1 MLFRLEAEFKLHHRV
16 MLSINFDT
24 DLKKH
29 VRTTEFDVLPDILGS
44 TTITSLQASYDAASG
59 VESAMS
65 TPWKGL
71 LPFVQDVIAPFAYAK
86 FLPSA
91 NGMAGQSGLMV
102 PAEGQTASAP
112 KWMYEEQMLAAEAAG
127 WEAVEHLYKYLE
139 ANKATFT
146 AWAASDQYSEFKG
159 GFIFNAKTFDD
170 CVKIGKSCRTFV
182 AVKPKMANIEQW
194 AILPVLGQTLF
205 DQIKAQI
212 KANTVSAD
220 NAVILPLIREAVAN
234 LTMASAFDSL
244 NMKVDGRGITVYEA
258 STGNESSSRIQ
269 AQMAERKE
277 YKKNLKD
284 TGEAILNRLAK
295 YLNDNAST
303 YPLFQASDA
312 YKPDDDDV
320 FRNAAG
326 SRTSFLM

>member
-1 MLFRLEAEFKLHHRV
+1 
-16 MLSINFDT
+16 MLSIKFDT

-29 VRTTEFDVLPDILGS
+29 VRTTEYDILS
-44 TTITSLQASYDAASG
+44 NILDTTSITSLQASYDTANG

-102 PAEGQTASAP
+102 PGEGQTASAP
-112 KWMYEEQMLAAEAAG
+112 KWMYEEQLLAADAAG
-127 WEAVEHLYKYLE
+127 WEGVELLYKYLE
-139 ANKATFT
+139 ANKSLFT
-146 AWAASDQYSEFKG
+146 AWTASDQYSEFKG

-182 AVKPKMANIEQW
+182 AIKPKMANIEQW

-205 DQIKAQI
+205 DEIKTQI
-212 KANTVSAD
+212 KANSVSAS
-220 NAVILPLIREAVAN
+220 NAIILPLIREAVAN
-234 LTMASAFDSL
+234 LTMASALDSL
-244 NMKVDGRGITVYEA
+244 NMKIDGRGITVYEA

-269 AQMAERKE
+269 AQLTERKE

-284 TGEAILNRLAK
+284 TGDAALNSLAK

-303 YPLFQASDA
+303 YPLFEASDA
-312 YKPDDDDV
+312 YKPDDDSV
-320 FRNAAG
+320 FRNAEG
-326 SRTSFLM
+326 SRTAFLM